1 MFQKLNSFLHS
12 SKQKVAVSVLEQ
24 LKAFFSGYKNDFSND
39 AKKFGWM
46 AAVLKFNVNGK
57 TILVS
62 NGWNFSFFC

>member
-24 LKAFFSGYKNDFSND
+24 LRAFFSGYKNDLSNEFE
-39 AKKFGWM
+39 FGWM